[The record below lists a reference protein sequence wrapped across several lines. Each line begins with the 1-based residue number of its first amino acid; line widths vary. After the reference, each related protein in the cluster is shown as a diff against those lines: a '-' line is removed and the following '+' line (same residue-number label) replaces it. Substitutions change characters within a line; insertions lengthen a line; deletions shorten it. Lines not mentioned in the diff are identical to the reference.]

1 VPRVRRF
8 VTRSTRAIY
17 PEASVEPEASE
28 TTVRI
33 VVGAQFGDEA
43 KGKIS
48 DFLAADA
55 RYVVR
60 TGGGPNAGHSIHL
73 PEGPVVLHQLACGVL
88 RHGVVGVSGP
98 GMVIQPMKLEAE
110 VQDLEKRGLLRGQVV
125 LSDRA
130 HVLLPVH
137 EVEDAWEDEL
147 RASKN
152 PKAGLGTTKSG
163 IGPAYADRSGR
174 WGIRLGDLARPA
186 LLRERLDLLYATKTQ
201 IPNLPP
207 IDQLTTDLTEVGG
220 RLAPFIRPTEPML
233 WDAIARHESVLL
245 EGAQSAILDIDFG
258 TYPFVTSSHPTSAGA
273 LVGSGIPPTE
283 VDEVIGIAKAYCTRV
298 GAGPFPTED
307 TGEQGE
313 YLRRVGGERGATTGR
328 PRRCGWLDLVM
339 LRYAARLNGFTGF
352 AITKVDV
359 LGGLEEIPVCT
370 QYRMPDGST
379 VRDVLPTQA
388 DDLAQAEPVY
398 ERLSGWPA
406 FHQRLKDRVQREGA
420 SALPSA
426 LRRYLDRIVEET
438 GVPVQ
443 YVGYGADRSETVAL
457 APTFGPPH
465 RASLTPWTG

>member
-1 VPRVRRF
+1 
-8 VTRSTRAIY
+8 
-17 PEASVEPEASE
+17 
-28 TTVRI
+28 

-88 RHGVVGVSGP
+88 RHGVSGVSGP
-98 GMVIQPMKLEAE
+98 GMVIQPMKLESE
-110 VQDLEKRGLLRGQVV
+110 IQDLERRGLLRGEVV

-147 RASKN
+147 RANKN

-186 LLRERLDLLYATKTQ
+186 PLRERLELLYATKTH

-207 IDQLTTDLTEVGG
+207 IDQLTTELTEVGS
-220 RLAPFIRPTEPML
+220 RLAPLIRPTEPML
-233 WDAIARHESVLL
+233 WDAIGRGESVLL
-245 EGAQSAILDIDFG
+245 EGAQSALLDIDFG

-273 LVGSGIPPTE
+273 LIGSGIPPTE
-283 VDEVIGIAKAYCTRV
+283 VDEVIGVAKAYCTRV

-307 TGEQGE
+307 TGERGE

-352 AITKVDV
+352 AISKVDV
-359 LGGLEEIPVCT
+359 LGGLEEVPVCT

-398 ERLSGWPA
+398 ERLPGWPE

-420 SALPSA
+420 SALPST

-443 YVGYGADRSETVAL
+443 YVGYGADRSETVTL
-457 APTFGPPH
+457 APPSGPPH
-465 RASLTPWTG
+465 RTSLTPWTG